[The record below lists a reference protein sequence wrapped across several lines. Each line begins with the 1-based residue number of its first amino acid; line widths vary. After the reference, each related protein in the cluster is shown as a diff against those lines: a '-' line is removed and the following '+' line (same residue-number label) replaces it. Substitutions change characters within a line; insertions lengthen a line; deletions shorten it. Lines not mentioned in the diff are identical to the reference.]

1 MARKKKSIQNLLIT
15 GIADKGKAVGRTEDG
30 QVIFVER
37 AVPGDVV
44 DVLVIRK
51 KKSMSEAVVTKF
63 VSYSDQRIAAPC
75 AHFGVCGGCKWQNLG
90 YEAQLTH
97 KFQTVKD
104 CIRRIAKLD
113 PDLISP
119 IIGCV
124 DNLHY
129 RNKLEYSFSDRRWI
143 TTEEATTD
151 EHITQLGAVG
161 FHRPGSF
168 DKIVDIEKCHL
179 QDDLSNR
186 IRNHVRT
193 LAHEHKL
200 SFYNIRAHHGFLR
213 NMIVRNTTLGDWMVI
228 MIFGEDDQDGIHLV
242 LNDLKKY
249 FPEIT
254 SLFYVVNTKVNDTI
268 YDQTTHLVAGNPYIL
283 EKLGDVTYKVG
294 PKSFFQTNPLQAK
307 TLFDVAK
314 DFAELQPDDT
324 VYDLYTGLGSIALY
338 IAQSV
343 KNVVGIEEVEAAIT
357 DAKANMEFNNI
368 TNATF
373 YAGDVKDILNP
384 KFIKKHGHPRV
395 VITDPPRIG
404 MHPDVVETLLTLEA
418 ERIVYISCNPA
429 TQARDLLLLSAKYDT
444 TKVQPV
450 DMFPHTHHIE
460 SVAQLTLKKSN

>member
-179 QDDLSNR
+179 QDDLTNR

-242 LNDLKKY
+242 LNDLQKY

>member
-1 MARKKKSIQNLLIT
+1 LARKKKSIQNLLIT

-179 QDDLSNR
+179 QDDLTNR

-242 LNDLKKY
+242 LNDLQKY